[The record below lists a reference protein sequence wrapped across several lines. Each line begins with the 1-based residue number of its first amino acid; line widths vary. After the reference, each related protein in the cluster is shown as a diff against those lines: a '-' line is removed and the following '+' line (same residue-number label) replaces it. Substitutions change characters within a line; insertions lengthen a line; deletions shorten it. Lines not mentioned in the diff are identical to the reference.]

1 MNQTELIRF
10 GTGRQLTEIDYL
22 SELLSYQTTFKSI
35 KSINQL
41 ITTVSQVIKDINQGF
56 LPQQLPVLEVTDTMI
71 SDVQKFILNKFPT
84 QPAKGNALWG
94 KMSEDLEAIDFL
106 VRHLRDAL
114 IEYFS
119 MYGYVS
125 TPFIQDLSTYLAG
138 EPVLELMAGHGYL
151 SAGLRACNP
160 TQTII
165 ATDNQLW
172 RDQPDITLYQPVTT
186 VENMTGLAALEKYG
200 EQVGVIIMSWAP
212 DTSTDDWKLLQ
223 VIRDQYPNKKLLV
236 IGEYLGATN
245 SKVFWQQA
253 KLNPVLATHHHT
265 FDLIDEQV
273 YKVE

>member
-22 SELLSYQTTFKSI
+22 SELLSYQTIFKSI

-56 LPQQLPVLEVTDTMI
+56 LQQQLPVLEVTDTMI

-94 KMSEDLEAIDFL
+94 KMSEDLEAVDFL

-165 ATDNQLW
+165 ATDSQLW
-172 RDQPDITLYQPVTT
+172 REQPNITLDQQVTA
-186 VENMTGLAALEKYG
+186 VENMTGIAALEKYG
-200 EQVGVIIMSWAP
+200 QEVAVIIMSWAP
-212 DTSTDDWKLLQ
+212 DTSTADWELLQ
-223 VIRDQYPNKKLLV
+223 VIRKNYSAKKLLV
-236 IGEYLGATN
+236 IGEYQGATN

-253 KLNPVLATHHHT
+253 KLKPVLATHHHT

-273 YKVE
+273 YEVE

>member
-22 SELLSYQTTFKSI
+22 SELLSYQTIFQPI
-35 KSINQL
+35 KSVNQL
-41 ITTVSQVIKDINQGF
+41 IEQVSQTIDAINQGF
-56 LPQQLPVLEVTDTMI
+56 LPAQLSTLEVSDSMI
-71 SDVQKFILNKFPT
+71 LDVQRYVVDKFPS

-94 KMSEDLEAIDFL
+94 KLSESLEAVDFL

-138 EPVLELMAGHGYL
+138 KPVLELMAGHGYL
-151 SAGLRACNP
+151 SAGLRSLNP
-160 TQTII
+160 DQVII
-165 ATDNQLW
+165 ATDSQLW
-172 RDQPDITLYQPVTT
+172 REQPDITLDQPVTA
-186 VENMTGLAALEKYG
+186 VGNMTGIAALEKYG
-200 EQVGVIIMSWAP
+200 QEVAVIIMSWAP
-212 DTSTDDWKLLQ
+212 DTSTADWELLQ
-223 VIRDQYPNKKLLV
+223 VIRKNYSVKKMLV
-236 IGEYLGATN
+236 IGEYQGATN

-253 KLNPVLATHHHT
+253 KLKPVLATHHHT

-273 YKVE
+273 YEVE

>member
-22 SELLSYQTTFKSI
+22 SELLSYQTIFQPI
-35 KSINQL
+35 KSVNQL
-41 ITTVSQVIKDINQGF
+41 IEQVSQTIDAINQGF
-56 LPQQLPVLEVTDTMI
+56 LPAQLSTLEVSDSMI
-71 SDVQKFILNKFPT
+71 LDVQRYVVDKFPS

-94 KMSEDLEAIDFL
+94 KLSESLEAVDFL

-138 EPVLELMAGHGYL
+138 KPVLELMAGHGYL
-151 SAGLRACNP
+151 SAGLRSLNP
-160 TQTII
+160 DQVII
-165 ATDNQLW
+165 ATDSQLW
-172 RDQPDITLYQPVTT
+172 REQPDITLDQPVTA
-186 VENMTGLAALEKYG
+186 VENMTGIAALEKYG
-200 EQVGVIIMSWAP
+200 QEAAVIIMSWAP
-212 DTSTDDWKLLQ
+212 DTSTADWELLQ
-223 VIRDQYPNKKLLV
+223 VIRKNYSVKKMLV
-236 IGEYLGATN
+236 IGEYQGATN

-253 KLNPVLATHHHT
+253 KLKPVLATHHHT

-273 YKVE
+273 YEVE

>member
-22 SELLSYQTTFKSI
+22 SELLSYQTIFQPI
-35 KSINQL
+35 KSVNQL
-41 ITTVSQVIKDINQGF
+41 IEQVSQTIDAINQGF
-56 LPQQLPVLEVTDTMI
+56 LPAQLSTLEVSDSMI
-71 SDVQKFILNKFPT
+71 LDVQRYVVDKFPS

-94 KMSEDLEAIDFL
+94 KLSESLEAVDFL

-138 EPVLELMAGHGYL
+138 KPVLELMAGHGYL
-151 SAGLRACNP
+151 SAGLRSLNP
-160 TQTII
+160 DQVII
-165 ATDNQLW
+165 STDSQLW
-172 RDQPDITLYQPVTT
+172 REQPDITLDQPVTA
-186 VENMTGLAALEKYG
+186 VENMTGIAALEKYG
-200 EQVGVIIMSWAP
+200 QEVAVIIMSWAP
-212 DTSTDDWKLLQ
+212 DTSTADWELLQ
-223 VIRDQYPNKKLLV
+223 VIRKNYSVKKMLV
-236 IGEYLGATN
+236 IGEYQGATN

-253 KLNPVLATHHHT
+253 KLKPVLATHHHT

-273 YKVE
+273 YEVE

>member
-22 SELLSYQTTFKSI
+22 SELLSYQTMFQPIQSVG
-35 KSINQL
+35 QL
-41 ITTVSQVIKDINQGF
+41 IAQVSQTINAINQGF
-56 LPQQLPVLEVTDTMI
+56 LPTELPMLEVSDNMI
-71 SDVQKFILNKFPT
+71 MDVQRYVVDKFPN

-94 KMSEDLEAIDFL
+94 KLSESLEAVDFL

-125 TPFIQDLSTYLAG
+125 TPFVQDLSRYLG
-138 EPVLELMAGHGYL
+138 NQPILELMAGHGYL
-151 SAGLRACNP
+151 SAGLRALNP
-160 TQTII
+160 EQVII

-172 RDQPDITLYQPVTT
+172 REQPNITLDQPVTI

-200 EQVGVIIMSWAP
+200 QEVAVIMMSWAP
-212 DTSTDDWKLLQ
+212 DTSTADWDLLQ
-223 VIRDQYPNKKLLV
+223 VIRENYPTKKLLV
-236 IGEYLGATN
+236 IGEYQGATN

-253 KLNPVLATHHHT
+253 KLKPVLATHHHT
-265 FDLIDEQV
+265 FDLINEQV
-273 YKVE
+273 YEVE

>member
-10 GTGRQLTEIDYL
+10 DTGRQLTEIDYL
-22 SELLSYQTTFKSI
+22 SELLSYQTIFKSI

-94 KMSEDLEAIDFL
+94 KMSEDLEAVDFL

-200 EQVGVIIMSWAP
+200 EQVGVIITSWAP
-212 DTSTDDWKLLQ
+212 DTSTADWELLQ
-223 VIRDQYPNKKLLV
+223 VIRKNYSAKKLLV
-236 IGEYLGATN
+236 IGEYQGATN

-253 KLNPVLATHHHT
+253 KLKPVLATHHHT

-273 YKVE
+273 YEVE

>member
-22 SELLSYQTTFKSI
+22 SELLSYQTIFQPI
-35 KSINQL
+35 KSVNQL
-41 ITTVSQVIKDINQGF
+41 IEQVSQTIDAINQGF
-56 LPQQLPVLEVTDTMI
+56 LPAQLSTLEVSDSMI
-71 SDVQKFILNKFPT
+71 LDVQRYVVDKFPS

-94 KMSEDLEAIDFL
+94 KLSESLEAVDFL

-138 EPVLELMAGHGYL
+138 KPVLELMAGHGYL
-151 SAGLRACNP
+151 SAGLRSLNP
-160 TQTII
+160 DQVII
-165 ATDNQLW
+165 ATDSQLW
-172 RDQPDITLYQPVTT
+172 REQPDITLDQPVTA
-186 VENMTGLAALEKYG
+186 VENMTGIAALEKYG
-200 EQVGVIIMSWAP
+200 QEVAVIIMSWAP
-212 DTSTDDWKLLQ
+212 DTSTADWELLQ
-223 VIRDQYPNKKLLV
+223 VIRKNYSAKKMLV
-236 IGEYLGATN
+236 IGEYQGATN

-253 KLNPVLATHHHT
+253 KLKPVLATHHHT

-273 YKVE
+273 YEVE

>member
-22 SELLSYQTTFKSI
+22 SELLSYQTIFQPI
-35 KSINQL
+35 KSVNQL
-41 ITTVSQVIKDINQGF
+41 IEQVSQTIDAINQGF
-56 LPQQLPVLEVTDTMI
+56 LPAQLSTLEVSDSMI
-71 SDVQKFILNKFPT
+71 LDVQRYVVDKFPS

-94 KMSEDLEAIDFL
+94 KLSESLEAVDFL

-138 EPVLELMAGHGYL
+138 KPVLELMAGHGYL
-151 SAGLRACNP
+151 SAGLRSLNP
-160 TQTII
+160 DQVII
-165 ATDNQLW
+165 ATDSQLW
-172 RDQPDITLYQPVTT
+172 REQPDITLDQPVTA
-186 VENMTGLAALEKYG
+186 VENMTGIAALEKYG
-200 EQVGVIIMSWAP
+200 QEVAVIIMSWAP
-212 DTSTDDWKLLQ
+212 DTSTADWELLQ
-223 VIRDQYPNKKLLV
+223 VIRKNYSVKKMLV
-236 IGEYLGATN
+236 IGEYQGATN

-253 KLNPVLATHHHT
+253 KLKPVLATHHHT

-273 YKVE
+273 YEVE